1 MRVCVCAPLW
11 VAALVTPPLVS
22 LFSLS
27 SSPPPEMAQSNESN
41 ERPTGAEAAV
51 LLQSVEMP
59 EDAVLIQGPDFNKKL
74 SLSDLMA
81 SYRTMGF
88 QASGLGEAIDIVEQM
103 VSIYRLPLCD

>member
-1 MRVCVCAPLW
+1 MYPAF
-11 VAALVTPPLVS
+11 VAAAFVNCFFLF

-27 SSPPPEMAQSNESN
+27 TTPDMAQSNNSN
-41 ERPTGAEAAV
+41 ERPAGAEAAV

-103 VSIYRLPLCD
+103 VITIVFGP

>member
-1 MRVCVCAPLW
+1 
-11 VAALVTPPLVS
+11 
-22 LFSLS
+22 
-27 SSPPPEMAQSNESN
+27 MAQSNDSN
-41 ERPTGAEAAV
+41 ERPAGAEAAV

-103 VSIYRLPLCD
+103 VSVHCPCVRFIWILYMLTCV